1 MSASKDRW
9 LSTKFTLPW
18 EFVASKMDKSL
29 SFSVYIV
36 LRHFEWGL
44 ISFWTNAL
52 IGNLIFE
59 SFTSLWNI
67 PCCLESLAP
76 LLFKLQFDVFDFAK
90 MCVCTV
96 SIHVCVCMY
105 MCVCLLAVCVCVY
118 CIHSCVCM
126 HVHVCVLISCV
137 CVCGSQRLMRV
148 IFPQTLHFETSSL
161 DLKLGVWAI
170 LAGQPS
176 PWDLPVPIPTQ
187 RCWSTRYFLMGS
199 GDSRQ
204 ALTHA

>member
-29 SFSVYIV
+29 SFSVYTV
-36 LRHFEWGL
+36 LRHFEWSL

-76 LLFKLQFDVFDFAK
+76 LLFKLQFDVFGFAK
-90 MCVCTV
+90 ICVCTV

-126 HVHVCVLISCV
+126 HVHVCVLISYVCVLYPFMCVYACTCV
-137 CVCGSQRLMRV
+137 C
-148 IFPQTLHFETSSL
+148 
-161 DLKLGVWAI
+161 A
-170 LAGQPS
+170 
-176 PWDLPVPIPTQ
+176 
-187 RCWSTRYFLMGS
+187 Y
-199 GDSRQ
+199 
-204 ALTHA
+204 

>member
-105 MCVCLLAVCVCVY
+105 MCVCLTSGDTGRFSNFKAFLHDFIQSLCQWNTAWLY
-118 CIHSCVCM
+118 
-126 HVHVCVLISCV
+126 LISFV
-137 CVCGSQRLMRV
+137 LWKNLIQG
-148 IFPQTLHFETSSL
+148 
-161 DLKLGVWAI
+161 
-170 LAGQPS
+170 
-176 PWDLPVPIPTQ
+176 
-187 RCWSTRYFLMGS
+187 Y
-199 GDSRQ
+199 
-204 ALTHA
+204 